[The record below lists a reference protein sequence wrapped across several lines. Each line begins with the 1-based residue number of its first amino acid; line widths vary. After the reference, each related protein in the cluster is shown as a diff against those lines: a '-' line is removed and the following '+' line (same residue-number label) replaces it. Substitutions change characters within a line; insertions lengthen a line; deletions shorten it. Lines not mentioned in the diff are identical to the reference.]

1 MAGNELDI
9 IAERPEL
16 LMDRVDQRLVIAAR
30 KIGAADRAGEEHIAD
45 QGQFRRGMEKHHM
58 PRRMAGC
65 VQHLSLIHI
74 LQIDVQATRRR
85 IELLQASVNHGT
97 PITQEGVAEIDHRIA
112 TELADWRWQLVA
124 REHALADAREFL
136 AGIVLVDAGEATR
149 VKSAYRRLAR
159 WLHPDASPEN
169 FDLFQ
174 KYWPAVQEAYRRVD
188 RGLIE
193 ALLHLVEHALDTRA
207 GKQSA
212 DIPSELDRL
221 RVFVATHAERLAR
234 LRTEPPHC
242 YAELLTDDAW
252 VAARQSALERA
263 IAAESERLA
272 QLVMRLAELMAR
284 ICIHRD

>member
-1 MAGNELDI
+1 MIAAPAAPVLEGASDRLRNELSALI
-9 IAERPEL
+9 ESIEEL
-16 LMDRVDQRLVIAAR
+16 QTKTGPLLGARYQAALGRL
-30 KIGAADRAGEEHIAD
+30 EFQLLE
-45 QGQFRRGMEKHHM
+45 
-58 PRRMAGC
+58 
-65 VQHLSLIHI
+65 

-97 PITQEGVAEIDHRIA
+97 PITQEGVAEIDRRIA

-221 RVFVATHAERLAR
+221 RVFVATRAERLAR